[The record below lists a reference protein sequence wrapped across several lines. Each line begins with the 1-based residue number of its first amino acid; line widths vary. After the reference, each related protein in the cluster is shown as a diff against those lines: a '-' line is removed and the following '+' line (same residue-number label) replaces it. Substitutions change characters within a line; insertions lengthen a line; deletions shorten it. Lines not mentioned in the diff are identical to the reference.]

1 MFSIL
6 FILSGGNA
14 PQENKVVLNNDVGV
28 QFEDN
33 KFIIPVEKMTNG
45 DAYVDST
52 GDIQF
57 VKDGD
62 TSVFTLDG
70 MYSQR
75 EE

>member
-1 MFSIL
+1 MWNTGRICF
-6 FILSGGNA
+6 
-14 PQENKVVLNNDVGV
+14 V
-28 QFEDN
+28 
-33 KFIIPVEKMTNG
+33 IPVEKMSDD

-70 MYSQR
+70 MYKGKWFTKAYF
-75 EE
+75 EELKPDEYKIYMAQLDQSWP